1 VLRHVGASSLVRA
14 VGSSYVCTDRSDQET
29 ANDEKG
35 TRVHPAAAS
44 SRTDPASTTPTDEQV
59 AAPDAPTPASPTPA
73 AHAVVARRLSL
84 HSSRGVVYGPVD
96 LDVPTGTLAVLQGPQ
111 GGGRSS
117 LLLTI
122 AGRMLP
128 DKGSN
133 LRVLGETLPRRRD
146 AVQKRAAI
154 AGFHG
159 IDDLDESVT
168 VGEATRERLAWLSPW
183 YRRVPKVDQAT
194 FAALA
199 APVFGDRPLPRT
211 STLVWDLDEVD
222 AMLLRITFAM
232 AQRPELLVVDDV
244 DQVHDSLRRQTVWT
258 RLEAI
263 AATGVTVVAAVASL

>member
-1 VLRHVGASSLVRA
+1 M
-14 VGSSYVCTDRSDQET
+14 
-29 ANDEKG
+29 
-35 TRVHPAAAS
+35 HPAAAS
-44 SRTDPASTTPTDEQV
+44 SRTVPASTTSTDEQV
-59 AAPDAPTPASPTPA
+59 AAPDAPAPASPAP

-84 HSSRGVVYGPVD
+84 RSTRGVVYGPVD
-96 LDVPTGTLAVLQGPQ
+96 LEVPTGTLAVVQGPQ

-122 AGRMLP
+122 AGRMVP

-211 STLVWDLDEVD
+211 GTLVWDLDEVD

-232 AQRPELLVVDDV
+232 AQQPALLVVDDV

-263 AATGVTVVAAVASL
+263 AATGVTVVAAVASLDEVARMQWVRRPEQITLATGPHAVPAA